1 MTRINLEEIKGI
13 TADRKKSACAAGDN
27 AAGNEEEI
35 GVHNCKDGKCR
46 IDWHED

>member
-27 AAGNEEEI
+27 AASIEEET
-35 GVHNCKDGKCR
+35 GAHCTGDECR
-46 IDWHED
+46 IDWHDD